1 MHPGTL
7 ASVRYLTSKDWNMQP
22 SQRPARL
29 KVGIIGTG
37 RVGSVLGAALTTAGH
52 HVVACSGVSKDSVR
66 RAERHL
72 PGVPRLDVPDVVDAA
87 ELVVVAVPDDVLEA
101 LVQGLADTERWR
113 IGQLVVHTSGAYGIG
128 VLGPAIRMGVVP
140 LALHPAMTFAGQPE
154 DFDRLVDAPF
164 GVTAPE
170 ELRPVAEALVLEMG
184 GNPIWVPEEARA
196 LYHAALA
203 AGANHLVTLV
213 AESQDLLAR
222 AGVDGPS
229 HVLRPLLEA
238 ALDNALRA
246 GDAATTGPVVRGDAR
261 TVARHIETLRRYAPG
276 AVASYV
282 ALARLT
288 ADRALAS
295 GRLTPDGAEALL
307 DVLATRPHGSNA

>member
-1 MHPGTL
+1 
-7 ASVRYLTSKDWNMQP
+7 MQP
-22 SQRPARL
+22 SDRPARL
-29 KVGIIGTG
+29 KVGIVGTG
-37 RVGSVLGAALTTAGH
+37 RVGSVLGAALKTAGH
-52 HVVACSGVSKDSVR
+52 HVVACSGVSRESVR

-87 ELVVVAVPDDVLEA
+87 DLVVLTVPDDALEG
-101 LVQGLADTERWR
+101 LVQGLADTDHWR
-113 IGQLVVHTSGAYGIG
+113 AGQLVLHSSGAYGIA
-128 VLGPAIRMGVVP
+128 VLEPALRKGALP
-140 LALHPAMTFAGQPE
+140 LALHPAMTFTGQPE
-154 DFDRLVDAPF
+154 DFDRLVEAPF

-170 ELRPVAEALVLEMG
+170 QLRPAAEALVLEMG
-184 GNPIWVPEEARA
+184 GNPIWVPEEARP
-196 LYHAALA
+196 LYHTALA

-222 AGVDGPS
+222 AGVEEPS
-229 HVLRPLLEA
+229 YVLRPLLEA

-261 TVARHIETLRRYAPG
+261 TVARHLETLRRYAPG

-288 ADRALAS
+288 ADRALAT
-295 GRLTPDGAEALL
+295 GRLSPEGAEALL
-307 DVLATRPHGSNA
+307 DVLAGTPQ